1 MKNNISRRGF
11 LKSGTLAGI
20 GFWVAAGTA
29 SQARA
34 SVNDQ
39 IAVAGIGIG
48 GKGGGDIANA
58 ARWGKVVAVCDVDR
72 GRLAGAEKRYE
83 GAKGFTD
90 FRKLFDEMGK
100 SIDAVTVSGP
110 DHMHAA
116 ASLMAMRRGI
126 HVYAQKPLTHTIYEA
141 RLMGQVAAENKVCT
155 QMGNQGS
162 ASANLRHTAMQL
174 KAGVL
179 GKVNEIHIWTDRPVK
194 WWPQGIDRP
203 KQSDFSKEDIEKGL
217 ANVDWDCWIGPA
229 PMREFLPNRT
239 YHDFVWRGWWDF
251 GTGAL
256 GDICCHSLNMAFVGL
271 DLRNP
276 SSVIAKTTGHNHDS
290 FPSKSEVTFQFPKL
304 GNREALKF
312 VWYDGGWMP
321 SDEMRRDHGFSLDAN
336 NGILILGEK
345 GYIRGSQIVGVEPIK
360 DIEFRKA
367 PETDGEDPSHSLEWG
382 LAIKNNTPE
391 TCWSNFTTTSGP
403 LAETVLAGNLAVW
416 NADKANEEGDLIE
429 WDPVNMKITNN
440 VKTPGLDK
448 LIKPTYRKG
457 YDLD

>member
-20 GFWVAAGTA
+20 GFWVAAGTT
-29 SQARA
+29 SRA
-34 SVNDQ
+34 QISVNDQ

-58 ARWGKVVAVCDVDR
+58 SKWGKVVAVCDIDR
-72 GRLAGAEKRYE
+72 GRLAGAVKRYE
-83 GAKGFTD
+83 GAKDYTD
-90 FRKLFDEMGK
+90 FRKLFDEMGD

-126 HVYAQKPLTHTIYEA
+126 HVYAQKPLTRTVYEA
-141 RLMGQVAAENKVCT
+141 RLMGQVAAANKVCT

-162 ASANLRHTAMQL
+162 ASANLRRTAMQL

-179 GKVNEIHIWTDRPVK
+179 GKVSEVHIWTDRPL
-194 WWPQGIDRP
+194 WPQGMARP
-203 KQSDFSKEDIEKGL
+203 KQSDFPKEEVEQGL
-217 ANVDWDCWIGPA
+217 ANVDWDSWISTA
-229 PMREFLPNRT
+229 PMREYLPKRT
-239 YHDFVWRGWWDF
+239 YHDWNWRGWWDF

-271 DLRNP
+271 DMRNP
-276 SSVIAKTTGHNHDS
+276 SSVIAKTTGHNHDT
-290 FPSKSEVTFQFPKL
+290 FPSSSVVTFQFPKL

-312 VWYDGGWMP
+312 VWYDGGWKP
-321 SDEMRRDHGFSLDAN
+321 NDEILGDHGFGKDST
-336 NGILILGEK
+336 NGILVIGEK
-345 GYIRGSQIVGVEPIK
+345 GYVRGSQIVGADLIEGVEFPV
-360 DIEFRKA
+360 A
-367 PETDGEDPSHSLEWG
+367 PEADGEDPSHSLEWG
-382 LAIKNNTPE
+382 TAIKNNKPE

-429 WDPVNMKITNN
+429 WDAINMKITNN
-440 VKTPGLDK
+440 VKTPGLDA